1 MELELI
7 LERLRNVTGQKSDRA
22 MCLFLG
28 LRGTISGGWKERGTI
43 PWEACYLAE
52 EKTGYLMKWLL
63 TGKGP
68 QKHTEAPS
76 AEIDEDKLIKDFA
89 QVVVDGVQLRFLR
102 TTDDTT
108 EETLEILGRKLY
120 SLYTG
125 EISIPKSKNYKK
137 AV

>member
-1 MELELI
+1 MELDAI
-7 LERLRNVTGQKSDRA
+7 LERLRAITGQKNNRA
-22 MCLFLG
+22 MCVYIG
-28 LRGTISGGWKERGTI
+28 IRDNAYGDWKKRNSI
-43 PWEACYLAE
+43 PWEACYLAAK
-52 EKTGYLMKWLL
+52 KTGYTMEWILS
-63 TGKGP
+63 GEGV
-68 QKHTEAPS
+68 QKHTEAPK